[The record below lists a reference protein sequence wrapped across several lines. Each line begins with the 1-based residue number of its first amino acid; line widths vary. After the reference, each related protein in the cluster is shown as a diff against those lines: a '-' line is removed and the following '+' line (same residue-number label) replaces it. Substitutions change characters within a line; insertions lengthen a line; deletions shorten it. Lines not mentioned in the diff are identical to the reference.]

1 MALDSEEY
9 PVQTQ
14 TLKMRL
20 IPFLGTFIAV
30 GLLFAVQQW
39 LGARMW
45 YPKAHVKL
53 SLIIAAWEVQYF
65 LWGVF
70 CWLLWRWYG
79 DKLRRAGWR
88 YLVFVIVPLSVVIGI
103 GVEMTLV
110 AIFPQLTTSHELRT
124 YWQRLDYSLT
134 EEFLENVA
142 IFWAAYA
149 ILRGAGHYREL
160 RQRERAMSE
169 LAVELAEARIL
180 ALRMQINPHFL
191 FNTMNA
197 ISSLM
202 YSDVHAADRMMEQ
215 LSNMLRVSLARGS
228 KQMIT
233 LQQEMEFIEM
243 YLTLQDIRSS
253 ERVRQEIDID
263 PRLHDALVPA
273 MLLQP
278 IVENAYVH
286 GISKIDSGG
295 LIEITARAD
304 GNEIRISV
312 RNSGIGLDAAQR
324 EEKLGAGIGLS
335 NVRSRL
341 KLHFGDEAR
350 LEIREVSNNLVEA
363 RVIFPLSFAAANEF
377 ASTGGD
383 SKVLYEP
390 EANMSPE
397 QLRGAGAPG

>member
-1 MALDSEEY
+1 
-9 PVQTQ
+9 
-14 TLKMRL
+14 
-20 IPFLGTFIAV
+20 
-30 GLLFAVQQW
+30 
-39 LGARMW
+39 
-45 YPKAHVKL
+45 
-53 SLIIAAWEVQYF
+53 
-65 LWGVF
+65 
-70 CWLLWRWYG
+70 
-79 DKLRRAGWR
+79 
-88 YLVFVIVPLSVVIGI
+88 
-103 GVEMTLV
+103 
-110 AIFPQLTTSHELRT
+110 
-124 YWQRLDYSLT
+124 
-134 EEFLENVA
+134 
-142 IFWAAYA
+142 
-149 ILRGAGHYREL
+149 
-160 RQRERAMSE
+160 
-169 LAVELAEARIL
+169 
-180 ALRMQINPHFL
+180 MQINPHFL

-228 KQMIT
+228 KQMTT